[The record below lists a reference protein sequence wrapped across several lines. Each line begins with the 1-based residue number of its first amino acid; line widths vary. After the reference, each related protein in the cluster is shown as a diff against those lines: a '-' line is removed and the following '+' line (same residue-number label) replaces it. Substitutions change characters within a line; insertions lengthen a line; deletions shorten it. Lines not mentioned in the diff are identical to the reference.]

1 MTKRFYLPRSLVFS
15 ILLGLFLATQTDALV
30 ISTECTSKSGKSIYN
45 LTIDTK
51 KKNGKLRYRYFGQDA
66 FYNLL
71 LTEVDGTSI
80 KGVAV
85 FEKSNS
91 GETKDEPFEFT
102 YDFSS
107 NKFSEFNLKADCE

>member
-1 MTKRFYLPRSLVFS
+1 MKIYLSFILVFCTFF
-15 ILLGLFLATQTDALV
+15 GFVYVKKTHAL
-30 ISTECTSKSGKSIYN
+30 IITTECISESGKSTYN
-45 LTIDTK
+45 ITIDTK
-51 KKNGKLRYRYFGQDA
+51 KKNGDLRLRFFGQDL

-71 LTEVDGTSI
+71 LTEVDGTLV

-85 FEKSNS
+85 FKKSNT